1 MEKYTKQKYYK
12 SLQILIVILLSTTV
26 LFGQKSSEYTN
37 LKQKYPNADQVTLQ
51 EETIIEIKLKKGNLD
66 ITQRFLEEDIYLNE
80 SATYKSKRSLN
91 FSSFFELTEIE
102 ASAFNYKNGRYRET
116 EVKEFKEKDELDNSF
131 HDDTKSLN
139 FIYPNLKEGSKTK
152 LAYTEKVKNPRF
164 LSPFY
169 FGGFSPV
176 AHRKVTIIAD
186 KDVSLQFKEFNTENT
201 PINFTKKE
209 KRGNIV
215 YTWEIQNVDKVEY
228 ESNVTTYKS
237 ILPHIVPIIT
247 SYKNE
252 QDENVKLLGEVS
264 DLYNWYYSLVKDVN
278 TEACDVEL
286 VNIVNELT
294 ADKENDLEKV
304 RAIYYWVQKNI
315 KYIAFEYALGGF
327 VPREANDVYKK
338 KYGDCKDNSSI
349 LATMLDVAGLK
360 GNLTW
365 IGTRKIPYSY
375 EEVPTPIVDNHMILS
390 YEYEGKTYFLDATGR
405 YLPIDFPSSF
415 IQGKEALIGNGEGNF
430 RIEKVPVIEAKRN
443 ATIDTT
449 YISLEGEN
457 IVGKG
462 KIELSGYEKNYY
474 FNYLESI
481 KTDEKRTSFY
491 NSILRKGSNSFL
503 VDKFE
508 EKNLY
513 AYDQNFIIE
522 YDFNISNYVKSIDD
536 EIYINLNLNKDLS
549 SFKTKK
555 DRKHEIKNTYKV
567 HYNYQTVFDIPEG
580 YEVSY
585 MPENIEVKNESIRS
599 SITYTQ
605 QGNQIL
611 YNHQGELNY
620 LTLSVEQQKK
630 VNKLIKKIEK
640 NFKEIIILKKKA

>member
-1 MEKYTKQKYYK
+1 MEKYTSQKLFK
-12 SLQILIVILLSTTV
+12 NIHILIIALISTSAM
-26 LFGQKSSEYTN
+26 FGQKSSEYTN

-51 EETIIEIKLKKGNLD
+51 EETTIEIKLKKGNLD
-66 ITQRFLEEDIYLNE
+66 IIQRFLEEDIYLNE
-80 SATYKSKRSLN
+80 SATYKSKRSLS
-91 FSSFFELTEIE
+91 FSSFFEMEKVE
-102 ASAFNYKNGRYRET
+102 ASAFTYTKGKYRET
-116 EVKEFKEKDELDNSF
+116 EVKEFKEKDELGQSF

-152 LAYTEKVKNPRF
+152 LEYSEKVKNPRF

-176 AHRKVTIIAD
+176 KHRKVTIIAD
-186 KDVSLQFKEFNTENT
+186 KDVSLQFKEFNTENV
-201 PINFTKKE
+201 PINFSKKE
-209 KRGNIV
+209 KRGNII
-215 YTWEIQNVDKVEY
+215 YTWEIQNMDEFDY
-228 ESNVTTYKS
+228 EENVPTYKNV
-237 ILPHIVPIIT
+237 LPHIVPIIT
-247 SYKNE
+247 SYK
-252 QDENVKLLGEVS
+252 DEEDKDVKLLGEVA

-278 TEACDVEL
+278 KQECDQEL
-286 VNIVNELT
+286 VTIVNEIT
-294 ADKENDLEKV
+294 ADKANDLEKV
-304 RAIYYWVQKNI
+304 SAIYYWVQKNI

-327 VPREANDVYKK
+327 IPREANDVYKK

-349 LATMLDVAGLK
+349 LATMLDIAGLK

-365 IGTRKIPYSY
+365 IGTRSIPYSY

-390 YEYEGKTYFLDATGR
+390 YQYEGKTYFLDATGR

-415 IQGKEALIGNGEGNF
+415 IQGKEALIGNGEGDF
-430 RIEKVPVIEAKRN
+430 RVEKVPVIEAMQN

-449 YISLEGEN
+449 YISIDGEN

-503 VDKFE
+503 VDNFK

-513 AYDQNFIIE
+513 EYDKNFIIE
-522 YDFNISNYVKSIDD
+522 YDFNIANYVKSIDD
-536 EIYINLNLNKDLS
+536 EIYVNLNLIKDLS
-549 SFKTKK
+549 TFKTKR
-555 DRKHEIKNTYKV
+555 DRKHEIKNTYKI
-567 HYNYQTVFDIPEG
+567 HYNYQTIFDIPEG
-580 YEVSY
+580 YEISY
-585 MPENIEVKNESIRS
+585 LPENVEVKNEWIRS
-599 SITYTQ
+599 AITYKRK
-605 QGNQIL
+605 GNQLL
-611 YNHQGELNY
+611 YSHNGEINY
-620 LTLSVEQQKK
+620 LSLAVEEQKK

-640 NFKEIIILKKKA
+640 NFKEIIVLKKKS